1 MNFISTTVVHRIPM
15 CAISIGFTINRQLVV
30 GVVYNPI
37 IDELFEATHLT
48 SSRMNGELIHVS
60 DVSKLSSACV
70 CADAGS
76 DRSAEKIDYILDNLK
91 NVLVNK
97 AQCVRMMGSCA
108 LNLSN
113 LAAGRVDVFYERG
126 PYPWDVAAGAL
137 IVRQAGG
144 VVYSGTLDN
153 YTPFNLAG
161 RTIVAFTNSLQE
173 QIDSLCSQ

>member
-1 MNFISTTVVHRIPM
+1 M
-15 CAISIGFTINRQLVV
+15 CAISIGMAVNKQLIV

-48 SSRMNGELIHVS
+48 PSRMNGEPIHVS
-60 DVSKLSSACV
+60 DVCDLSSACV

-76 DRSAEKIDYILDNLK
+76 DRSDEKIKYIVDNLK
-91 NVLVNK
+91 QVLVNK
-97 AQCVRMMGSCA
+97 AQCVRMLGSCA

-126 PYPWDVAAGAL
+126 PYAWDIAAGAL

-144 VVYSGTLDN
+144 VVYSGTLHEYATFD
-153 YTPFNLAG
+153 LVG
-161 RTIVAFTNSLQE
+161 RTVVAFTPTLRE
-173 QIDSLCSQ
+173 QIDSLREK

>member
-1 MNFISTTVVHRIPM
+1 M
-15 CAISIGFTINRQLVV
+15 CAISIGFTVNKQLIV

-48 SSRMNGELIHVS
+48 TSRMNGEEIHVS
-60 DVSKLSSACV
+60 DVSELTSACV
-70 CADAGS
+70 CAEAGS
-76 DRSAEKIDYILDNLK
+76 DRSEEKISYIVDNVRK
-91 NVLVNK
+91 MLVNK

-126 PYPWDVAAGAL
+126 PFAWDIAAGAL

-144 VVYSGTLDN
+144 VVYSGTIDRCTSFDLV
-153 YTPFNLAG
+153 G
-161 RTIVAFTNSLQE
+161 RTVVAFTKSLQT
-173 QIDSLCSQ
+173 QMDSLCSQRS